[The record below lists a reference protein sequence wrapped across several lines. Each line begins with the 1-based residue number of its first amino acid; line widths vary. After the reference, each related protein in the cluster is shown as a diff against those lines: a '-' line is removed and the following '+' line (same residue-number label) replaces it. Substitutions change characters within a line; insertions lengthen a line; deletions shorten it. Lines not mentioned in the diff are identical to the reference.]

1 MKRFTVC
8 CYLLLMSL
16 YLFTGCSEKVTLRQ
30 SAEEIVQIELIYS
43 PFNQFDVL
51 YTLSDEEIKECAE
64 EILNLDLH
72 RNSSPSGNGGTYIVK
87 IVYSDGAIESLG
99 SWSISYVSDGN
110 TEHDGWYYISKDDL
124 LQLFTRYIDP
134 DQIPI
139 P

>member
-8 CYLLLMSL
+8 CYLLLL
-16 YLFTGCSEKVTLRQ
+16 PLFFFTGCSEKVTLHQ
-30 SAEEIVQIELIYS
+30 SAEEIVQIDLIYS

-51 YTLSDEEIKECAE
+51 YSLSDEEIKECAE
-64 EILNLDLH
+64 VIQNLDLH
-72 RNSSPSGNGGTYIVK
+72 RNRSPSGNGGTYIVK

-110 TEHDGWYYISKDDL
+110 TEHDGWYYVSKDDL